1 MMALPGKKEVSTLL
15 ITSMALAMSTN
26 KLNASVRYHSLPIE
40 RPKLFETDKT
50 TIVRVRPP
58 KKQKKVFSLYLI
70 HAEWKSSHWP

>member
-15 ITSMALAMSTN
+15 FTSMALAMSTN

-50 TIVRVRPP
+50 TNIFRVRPP
-58 KKQKKVFSLYLI
+58 KQKKVFSLT
-70 HAEWKSSHWP
+70 KKQT